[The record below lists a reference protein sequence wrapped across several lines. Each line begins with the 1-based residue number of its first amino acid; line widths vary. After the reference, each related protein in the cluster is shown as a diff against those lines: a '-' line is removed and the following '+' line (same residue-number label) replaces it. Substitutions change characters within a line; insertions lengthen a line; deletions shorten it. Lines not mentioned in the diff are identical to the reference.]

1 MIAMGKM
8 VAKILSEHGTPLNG
22 DSVFDAIVL
31 QCTALLTLLTSG
43 GVPKLRGVSVISG
56 IQASKSCGRGAN
68 P

>member
-1 MIAMGKM
+1 MSGPIVGETRW
-8 VAKILSEHGTPLNG
+8 VLRTPFTG
-22 DSVFDAIVL
+22 GFVFDAIVL